1 VQSCETNNAEAH
13 AHRQQQRSGI
23 LRIVGLRLHSDMYEG
38 EVEGFKS
45 RVRHCLLSQVNVVGG
60 SRIQ

>member
-13 AHRQQQRSGI
+13 VYRQRQRSGI
-23 LRIVGLRLHSDMYEG
+23 LRIVGLRVRSDACEG

-45 RVRHCLLSQVNVVGG
+45 RVWHCLLSQVNVMGG